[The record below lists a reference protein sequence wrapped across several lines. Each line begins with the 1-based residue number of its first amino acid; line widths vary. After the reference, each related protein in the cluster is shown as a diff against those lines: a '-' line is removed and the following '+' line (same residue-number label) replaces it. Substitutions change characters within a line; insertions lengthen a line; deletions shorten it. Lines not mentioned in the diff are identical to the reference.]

1 MLISRF
7 HMGHCKSWDLDYNL
21 EEGDILFKSAGI
33 GQPLTV
39 DELSI
44 YCRIKNFDLNGVM
57 LDHDSHLM

>member
-1 MLISRF
+1 
-7 HMGHCKSWDLDYNL
+7 MGHCKSWDLDYNL

-57 LDHDSHLM
+57 LDHESHLM